1 MRCQNCKRELGDGLL
16 PARCPHCG
24 QSPLKTNPKN
34 ETAARK
40 NLRDIV
46 SHTRIAQMKREAPQ
60 QAARAS
66 RTAKNTAE
74 NSKKRAKM
82 MIIGFGAVAGAVFI
96 IALISFIGFGPHVPD
111 VVGWQADR
119 AKTTLEQTG
128 YTVERT
134 EEFSQTIDADH
145 VVSTDPSALAFC
157 PEGSSVKMAVAK
169 ARIMPDI
176 VGKMKDE
183 ATAACDAQSIPY
195 NLKEEA
201 SDKPEGTI
209 ISSSLAAGSTV
220 EANTSAVLTVAI
232 PLRIPHVVGLTQ
244 AEAESALRALSLDVV
259 VQYRHSDDLA
269 EQGKVLSSD
278 PVEGTAVS
286 ANSKVTLVVASSTQ
300 GAAQETAEAVIN
312 AIYGQTPAGD
322 SIGAILLP
330 YLSASC
336 PYATASPHDV
346 WWGLVKRGG
355 LYKNENPA
363 LQSLPRVI
371 VSKNIEVAADGK
383 SATASVVV
391 RWDWTPMGAKYAGVT
406 SQDTHNIQMTFDDQG
421 KLVGFYDPATDI
433 PAFTYG

>member
-1 MRCQNCKRELGDGLL
+1 MRCQNCKRELGEGLL

-24 QSPLKTNPKN
+24 QSPLKANPKD

-40 NLRDIV
+40 NLDDIV
-46 SHTRIAQMKREAPQ
+46 RHTRIAQMKRETPQ
-60 QAARAS
+60 HVARTS

-74 NSKKRAKM
+74 TSKKRAKM
-82 MIIGFGAVAGAVFI
+82 MILGFGGVVGVVLV

-111 VVGWQADR
+111 VVGWQEDR

-128 YTVERT
+128 YNVERT
-134 EEFSQTIDADH
+134 EEFSQTIDANH

-157 PEGSSVKMAVAK
+157 PKGSSVKMSVAK
-169 ARIMPDI
+169 ARIMPDVI
-176 VGKMKDE
+176 GMAKDE
-183 ATAACDAQSIPY
+183 ATAALDTQSIPY
-195 NLKEEA
+195 TLKEEP
-201 SDKPEGTI
+201 SDKPEGTVV
-209 ISSSLAAGSTV
+209 SSSLEAGSTV

-244 AEAESALRALSLDVV
+244 TEAEAALRDLNLNVV
-259 VQYRHSDDLA
+259 IQYKHSDDLE

-278 PVEGTAVS
+278 PVEGTVVAS
-286 ANSKVTLVVASSTQ
+286 NSNVTLVVASSTQ

-312 AIYGQTPAGD
+312 AVYGQTPVGD
-322 SIGAILLP
+322 SIGSALLP
-330 YLSASC
+330 FLSASC
-336 PYATASPHDV
+336 PYASASPHDV

-355 LYKNENPA
+355 LYGNENPA
-363 LQSLPRVI
+363 LQALPRSI
-371 VSKNIEVAADGK
+371 VSKNIEVSADGK

-421 KLVGFYDPATDI
+421 KLVSFNDPATDI